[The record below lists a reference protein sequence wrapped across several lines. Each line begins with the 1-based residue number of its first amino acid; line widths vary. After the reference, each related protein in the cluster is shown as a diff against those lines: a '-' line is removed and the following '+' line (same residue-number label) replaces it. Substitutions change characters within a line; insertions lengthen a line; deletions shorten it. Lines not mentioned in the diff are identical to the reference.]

1 MSTAD
6 LRGESDYELA
16 GDCLSGISRNPN
28 INETFRSVLRVWY
41 MYWPVFESAPGKW
54 DKGGIEPDEITSYSS
69 CLSKVVIVS
78 NCTFIDADN
87 AIAAHTT
94 QRLPKTM
101 SPAIRIPS
109 DTSSATSDTNT
120 PTNQSAHQSTQRLRT
135 PLPRFTESII
145 VISNCF
151 SGSDRSDLSIIF
163 LCNSVIWQPGYLGTL
178 KGIRVHDPAP
188 PI

>member
-54 DKGGIEPDEITSYSS
+54 GKGGIEPNEITSYSS

-87 AIAAHTT
+87 VIAAQTT

-101 SPAIRIPS
+101 IPAIRIPS

-145 VISNCF
+145 VISKCSQAQIGLTCQSF
-151 SGSDRSDLSIIF
+151 FFATRSYGSLD
-163 LCNSVIWQPGYLGTL
+163 IWAL
-178 KGIRVHDPAP
+178 
-188 PI
+188 